1 MEFHEELKLART
13 KLNMKQSEVA
23 KALGVDT
30 STYCGYE
37 TGKRSPDVARIKK
50 LAEILKTSADTLLG
64 TEKESSSECVYTSEK
79 LSTEELL
86 KNFIMGL
93 NLVHNGSDL
102 DDDDYQ
108 VISSVVKILD
118 TWFTKKRQK

>member
-23 KALGVDT
+23 KALGVDA